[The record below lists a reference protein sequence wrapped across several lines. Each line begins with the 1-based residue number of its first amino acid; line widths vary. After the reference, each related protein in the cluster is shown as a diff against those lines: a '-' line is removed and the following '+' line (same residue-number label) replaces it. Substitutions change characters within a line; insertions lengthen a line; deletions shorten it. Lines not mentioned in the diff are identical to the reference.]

1 MGNENEE
8 TDAQKQARTNTP
20 RQLDFAVV
28 EVDANGGMVLF
39 GKQPPAQITF
49 AELEQWMALN
59 VIKDK
64 AIIRT
69 YIKHREV
76 VVHKEV
82 VTTTTFKPLKKK

>member
-1 MGNENEE
+1 MGNENETE
-8 TDAQKQARTNTP
+8 AQNQARTNTP
-20 RQLDFAVV
+20 RQLDFMVV
-28 EVDANGGMVLF
+28 EVDANNGGMVLF